1 MYFAW
6 LKWLIESWNSKKV
19 SPVNIS
25 RGEPPITGVV
35 SGHDHT
41 GVPRHMII
49 DASPEQSIYCCSH
62 TRPVTVFSH
71 NSSRWLFLW
80 WCWQCWVC
88 HQPRWGHSEK
98 LEKYLTLTIII
109 VRLGVNTTVNVL
121 ISTLD
126 QEDVF
131 QEMIH
136 SVRLKVGCL
145 SLQAIFGTRLQSSY
159 FNKMFI

>member
-88 HQPRWGHSEK
+88 HQPRR
-98 LEKYLTLTIII
+98 TLGEIRKIFDSDHHHCQARCQHDSQCPTLNSGPGRC
-109 VRLGVNTTVNVL
+109 VPRNDPLCEVKSRLSFFAGN
-121 ISTLD
+121 
-126 QEDVF
+126 QR
-131 QEMIH
+131 H
-136 SVRLKVGCL
+136 
-145 SLQAIFGTRLQSSY
+145 
-159 FNKMFI
+159 